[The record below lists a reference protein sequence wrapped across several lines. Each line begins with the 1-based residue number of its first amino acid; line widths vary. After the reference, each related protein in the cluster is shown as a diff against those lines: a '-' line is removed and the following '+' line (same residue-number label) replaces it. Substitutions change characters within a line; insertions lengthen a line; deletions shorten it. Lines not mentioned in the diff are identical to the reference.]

1 MAATGPMPKAT
12 YRGRFAPSPT
22 GSLHLGNARTALLA
36 WARARRS
43 GGTFIVRVEDLD
55 GPRTRT
61 EALTGNLTELRWLGL
76 DWDEGPD
83 VGGRY
88 APYRQSERSHLYRAA
103 LDRLERAG
111 MVFDCYL
118 SRKDVAEASSA
129 PHVADREA
137 GQQAALGSVY
147 GVYGPAQRSLN
158 AHVSA
163 ARAGQGRTPSVRLRS
178 DVVVPNGDTPGRAI
192 MAFDDAIAGPQA
204 FEVQRDVG
212 DIVLLRSD
220 GLWAYQLAVVVDDAA
235 MGVTEVVR
243 GADLLASTAAQ
254 LLVYGAL
261 GAEPPGFAHVGLLL
275 AGDGQRLSKR
285 AGHLSLGDL
294 MSAGVDPR
302 RVVGLLAHTLD
313 WLDSPALIDA
323 KELLG
328 MLPADTRA
336 PAQPARLSSRDLAF
350 LTAGA

>member
-1 MAATGPMPKAT
+1 MADTGPIPSVA

-22 GSLHLGNARTALLA
+22 GSLHLGNARTALVA
-36 WARARRS
+36 WARARAS
-43 GGTFIVRVEDLD
+43 GGAFILRVEDLD
-55 GPRTRT
+55 GPRTRR
-61 EALTGNLTELRWLGL
+61 EALAGNLAELRWLGL

-83 VGGRY
+83 VGGPY

-129 PHVADREA
+129 PHAADREA

-147 GVYGPAQRSLN
+147 GPAQRSLN
-158 AHVSA
+158 THVSA
-163 ARAGQGRTPSVRLRS
+163 ARAAQGRTPSVRLRS
-178 DVVVPNGDTPGRAI
+178 DRVAPHDEAKGGATVE
-192 MAFDDAIAGPQA
+192 FSDAIAGPQA
-204 FEVQRDVG
+204 FEVERDVG

-261 GAEPPGFAHVGLLL
+261 GVEPPGFAHVGLLM

-285 AGHLSLGDL
+285 TGPLSLGDL

-302 RVVGLLAHTLD
+302 RVVGLLAHTLG
-313 WLDSPALIDA
+313 WLDSPARIDA
-323 KELLG
+323 NELLG
-328 MLPADTRA
+328 MLPADVGA
-336 PAQPARLSSRDLAF
+336 PAEPARLTERELAF
-350 LTAGA
+350 LTTAD